1 MSNVSNVE
9 LLLNV
14 REQARESS
22 CSHGE
27 QLFFLMSQTQLD
39 FWLDQSLSSI
49 FLQVLKSSVRLG

>member
-22 CSHGE
+22 CVKRRTT
-27 QLFFLMSQTQLD
+27 FFLNEPN
-39 FWLDQSLSSI
+39 SI
-49 FLQVLKSSVRLG
+49 RFLARPKFEFHIFTGS